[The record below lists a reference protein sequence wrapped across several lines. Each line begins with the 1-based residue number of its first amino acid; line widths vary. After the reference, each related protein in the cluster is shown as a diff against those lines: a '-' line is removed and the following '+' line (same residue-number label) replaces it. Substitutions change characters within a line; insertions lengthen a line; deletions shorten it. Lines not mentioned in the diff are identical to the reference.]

1 MQIKVQFSKSKE
13 RLETA
18 FAKTEVAFDAKF
30 ADYQQVTILKGIDP
44 YTGAYEITPQPV
56 QQTIETA
63 GKYLEQDMIIHPIP
77 KEYGRVTYD
86 QSKTITVQ

>member
-13 RLETA
+13 RLNAE
-18 FAKTEVAFDAKF
+18 FAKNDASFVAKF

-44 YTGAYEITPQPV
+44 YTGAYEITPQAEP
-56 QQTIETA
+56 QTIETA
-63 GKYLEQDMIIHPIP
+63 GKYMEQDMIIHPIP